1 MKTDDVKGK
10 MIEAIPYVAVFGIA
24 ALAVYGVTKLV
35 KATKELD
42 FPLDFGYDAYLDKI
56 IDEQGK

>member
-10 MIEAIPYVAVFGIA
+10 MIEAIPYVAVFGVA
-24 ALAVYGVTKLV
+24 ALAAYGLTKLLQ
-35 KATKELD
+35 ATKELD

-56 IDEQGK
+56 IDDEGK